1 MDKLSYLEKI
11 CHQKRE
17 TSKKDGV
24 VLKEEKSR
32 LNGKCKLR
40 FGEI

>member
-11 CHQKRE
+11 CHQERE

-24 VLKEEKSR
+24 VLKEKKSR
-32 LNGKCKLR
+32 LSGKRKK